1 MDTQRAIT
9 IHTTQDG
16 REHFGEYG
24 SSVSLLDYLSKHT
37 PFTLHA
43 PCGGKGKC
51 GKCKIRI
58 LDGDPSPITEAE
70 QTLLRPDEL
79 SAGIRLACV
88 TKPETDL
95 FISLEGEKKL
105 QGNKSF
111 LFPHP
116 LPVDGS
122 LRTLVLELIPPSLED
137 QRSDHSRLLSALVTE
152 GLEIPIDL
160 LPDLPH
166 VLREGQWRATLI
178 AHKNRVLS
186 ILPGAPAEIPTS
198 KLSSRIFGAAVDIGT
213 TTVAAYLFDL
223 HTGEHLDSQSELNA
237 QGAFGGD
244 VISRI
249 QYALEGP
256 DNLKRLQEKILTQID
271 ELIHRMAIRTGI
283 PPAQICMACIVGNPT
298 MIHLALGLN
307 PKYIAE
313 APFIPVTTEPLLIPA
328 RELGLSISSGGI
340 VRIPPAVSAYV
351 GSDILAGVVASG
363 MADGSTPPVP
373 QPRLSSSFASHVSRF
388 SDSPLAFPA
397 LLIDIGTNGEIVLG
411 IGDRFIA
418 CSTAAGPAFEG
429 AQITC
434 GMGGVAGA
442 IDKVIRGTMSS
453 NSEVSQGLMFTS
465 STKHNLSFT
474 TILNAPPVGFCG
486 AGIVDLL
493 AILLEAGIVDETGRM
508 LSQEEGKR
516 QGHPFAEW
524 LITHEDEPA
533 FILVPADKSGTGM
546 PILLTQQDVREIQ
559 LAKAAI
565 SAGIRTL
572 LKKANL
578 TFDEIRTLY
587 LAGGFGN
594 YLNPRSAVRI
604 GLIPKELEGKIKS
617 IGNAAGLG
625 ASLAL
630 LSEKIFSLFQ
640 QVRERTSYIELSS
653 SSEFQELYVEEMM
666 FH

>member
-1 MDTQRAIT
+1 METQRGIT
-9 IHTTQDG
+9 IHATQDG
-16 REHFGEYG
+16 KEHFGEYG
-24 SSVSLLDYLSKHT
+24 NSFSLLDYLSKHT
-37 PFTLHA
+37 PFTLQA
-43 PCGGKGKC
+43 PCGGKGRC

-58 LDGDPSPITEAE
+58 IGGTPSPVTDTER
-70 QTLLRPDEL
+70 TLLHPDEL
-79 SAGIRLACV
+79 SAGIRLACMV
-88 TKPETDL
+88 NPETDL
-95 FISLEGEKKL
+95 SISLEGEKKV

-111 LFPHP
+111 RFSHP

-122 LRTLVLELIPPSLED
+122 LHTLVLELVPPSLED
-137 QRSDHSRLLSALVTE
+137 QRSDHSRLLSALATE
-152 GLEIPIDL
+152 GLEVPTPL
-160 LPDLPH
+160 LLDLPQ
-166 VLREGQWRATLI
+166 VLREGKWRVTLI
-178 AHKNRVLS
+178 AQKNRVLS
-186 ILPGAPAEIPTS
+186 ILPSTLVEGQSSNPA
-198 KLSSRIFGAAVDIGT
+198 SRIFGVAVDIGT

-223 HTGEHLDSQSELNA
+223 YTGVHIDSQSELNA

-249 QYALEGP
+249 QYALESLS
-256 DNLKRLQEKILTQID
+256 NLRRLQEKILTQID

-283 PPAQICMACIVGNPT
+283 HPAQICMACIVGNPT
-298 MIHLALGLN
+298 MIHLTLGLN

-313 APFIPVTTEPLLIPA
+313 APFIPVTTEPLFVPTH
-328 RELGLSISSGGI
+328 ELGLSLSAGGI

-351 GSDILAGVVASG
+351 GSDILAGVIASG
-363 MADGSTPPVP
+363 MATSTM
-373 QPRLSSSFASHVSRF
+373 RS
-388 SDSPLAFPA
+388 A

-442 IDKVIRGTMSS
+442 IDGVIRRNLPVLAEGL
-453 NSEVSQGLMFTS
+453 QGPD
-465 STKHNLSFT
+465 STPCPTHPLSFT
-474 TILNAPPVGFCG
+474 TILDAPPVGFCG

-493 AILLEAGIVDETGRM
+493 AILLETGMVDETGRM

-516 QGHPFAEW
+516 QGHPLAEW
-524 LITHEDEPA
+524 LITYDDEPA
-533 FILVPADKSGTGM
+533 FLLVPADKSGTGM

-565 SAGIRTL
+565 AAGIRTL
-572 LKKANL
+572 LQKANL

-594 YLNPRSAVRI
+594 YLNPRSAIRI
-604 GLIPKELEGKIKS
+604 GLIPKELEGKIQS
-617 IGNAAGLG
+617 IGNASGLG

-630 LSEKIFSLFQ
+630 LSEKTFSLFQ

-653 SSEFQELYVEEMM
+653 SPEFQELYVEEMM
-666 FH
+666 FPS